1 MMASRVNILTSACV
15 TKEDLNT
22 CHISVFT
29 GLICRY
35 LVLLAT
41 NGAQVGF
48 VAASADIAQFFGGLG
63 WHGLGET
70 QTAPGVSGRT
80 NLGDYRL
87 PLHG

>member
-1 MMASRVNILTSACV
+1 M
-15 TKEDLNT
+15 
-22 CHISVFT
+22 FT

-41 NGAQVGF
+41 NGVQVGF